1 MGKLQ
6 YTQKFR
12 KEWLQNTLFKDWLVA
27 VKGDDCKGRCRLSK
41 TEVNAKFYD
50 IKQHAKISKHISA
63 TQLLS
68 SSRSLTDF
76 CKPPSIKV
84 DEAEASLSLFIAVH
98 CSILSIDYLGTLC
111 HSTFGD
117 SVAAK
122 DFKLHRTKCTNIII
136 NVFTP
141 HFESSL
147 KQSIGKNPYSL
158 LIDESTDISVTK
170 FLGITVIYFD
180 REMGKTIF
188 TYLSLVEITNCDA
201 QLITKLINKSFESI
215 NADPCKLLSDLTNL
229 VKSTVRKIVT
239 PMCREDFL
247 TVRIEDYLNLKPY
260 LGYSFEKTVED
271 SNFNPESEKLL
282 KYRCLS
288 FILHLGK

>member
-1 MGKLQ
+1 MGKPQ

-27 VKGDDCKGRCRLSK
+27 VEGDDCKGRCRYCK

-50 IKQHAKISKHISA
+50 IKQHAKTSKHISA
-63 TQLLS
+63 TKLLS

-84 DEAEASLSLFIAVH
+84 NEAEASLSLFIAVH
-98 CSILSIDYLGTLC
+98 CSILPIDHLGTLC

-136 NVFTP
+136 NVFAP

-147 KQSIGKNPYSL
+147 MQSIGKNPYSI

-180 REMGKTIF
+180 REMGKTIS

-201 QLITKLINKSFESI
+201 QSITDALKDAIHNKGLQL
-215 NADPCKLLSDLTNL
+215 KNL
-229 VKSTVRKIVT
+229 VGIGTDNASVMVGVNNGVYQK
-239 PMCREDFL
+239 
-247 TVRIEDYLNLKPY
+247 LKLEIPS
-260 LGYSFEKTVED
+260 LILIPCVCHSLQLAV
-271 SNFNPESEKLL
+271 SSAASEV
-282 KYRCLS
+282 LS
-288 FILHLGK
+288 SDHELYH